1 MIIQKVHTQS
11 YQLSVFVLLA
21 LFLGFE
27 SCETDEENGDN
38 LTIYVRYCRETFKD
52 DFQRFITQI
61 RYLFFDEDGILQHV
75 VLLQRGID
83 SDLQHLSPMLPYG
96 RYTLVAIGNC
106 EEHSD
111 CEYKVGF
118 THMEEVT
125 LAMHLRQA
133 GDLQGDCDPMYWGI
147 LPFEYAANK
156 PNDYIC
162 DMSNIHCRLRVT
174 VRWANHLP
182 GYRQGYSLQLYNVPG
197 VYGLSPAYR
206 IRLIPD
212 ADADPY
218 ESTLS
223 QIVHSFPETDDTRLF
238 HHGKKVDMY
247 YAELDAEFVTYRY
260 TDDWI
265 PSLRV
270 YHDEEAMMK
279 EIDLARFFCI
289 QGWQPSRIAEQVF
302 HLLVVVYP
310 QTDKVTVSSFP
321 QSDGVG
327 WLDGGSISVIGDG
340 DKFLN

>member
-1 MIIQKVHTQS
+1 M
-11 YQLSVFVLLA
+11 A

-96 RYTLVAIGNC
+96 RYTLIAIGNR

-118 THMEEVT
+118 TRMEEVT
-125 LAMHLRQA
+125 LATHLRQA
-133 GDLQGDCDPMYWGI
+133 GDLQGGCDPMYWGI

-182 GYRQGYSLQLYNVPG
+182 GYR
-197 VYGLSPAYR
+197 
-206 IRLIPD
+206 
-212 ADADPY
+212 
-218 ESTLS
+218 
-223 QIVHSFPETDDTRLF
+223 
-238 HHGKKVDMY
+238 
-247 YAELDAEFVTYRY
+247 
-260 TDDWI
+260 
-265 PSLRV
+265 
-270 YHDEEAMMK
+270 
-279 EIDLARFFCI
+279 
-289 QGWQPSRIAEQVF
+289 
-302 HLLVVVYP
+302 
-310 QTDKVTVSSFP
+310 
-321 QSDGVG
+321 
-327 WLDGGSISVIGDG
+327 
-340 DKFLN
+340 

>member
-1 MIIQKVHTQS
+1 M
-11 YQLSVFVLLA
+11 
-21 LFLGFE
+21 GFE

-96 RYTLVAIGNC
+96 RYTLIAIGNR

-125 LAMHLRQA
+125 LAMYLRQA
-133 GDLQGDCDPMYWGI
+133 GDLQDDCDPMYWGI

-182 GYRQGYSLQLYNVPG
+182 GYR
-197 VYGLSPAYR
+197 
-206 IRLIPD
+206 
-212 ADADPY
+212 
-218 ESTLS
+218 
-223 QIVHSFPETDDTRLF
+223 
-238 HHGKKVDMY
+238 
-247 YAELDAEFVTYRY
+247 
-260 TDDWI
+260 
-265 PSLRV
+265 
-270 YHDEEAMMK
+270 
-279 EIDLARFFCI
+279 
-289 QGWQPSRIAEQVF
+289 
-302 HLLVVVYP
+302 
-310 QTDKVTVSSFP
+310 
-321 QSDGVG
+321 
-327 WLDGGSISVIGDG
+327 
-340 DKFLN
+340 

>member
-1 MIIQKVHTQS
+1 MIYLNSFVRQTRNVINDNTKSPYTTQS

-75 VLLQRGID
+75 VLLQREID

-96 RYTLVAIGNC
+96 RYTLIAIGNR

-118 THMEEVT
+118 TRMEEVT
-125 LAMHLRQA
+125 LATHLRQA
-133 GDLQGDCDPMYWGI
+133 GDLQGGCDPMYWGI

-182 GYRQGYSLQLYNVPG
+182 GYR
-197 VYGLSPAYR
+197 
-206 IRLIPD
+206 
-212 ADADPY
+212 
-218 ESTLS
+218 
-223 QIVHSFPETDDTRLF
+223 
-238 HHGKKVDMY
+238 
-247 YAELDAEFVTYRY
+247 
-260 TDDWI
+260 
-265 PSLRV
+265 
-270 YHDEEAMMK
+270 
-279 EIDLARFFCI
+279 
-289 QGWQPSRIAEQVF
+289 
-302 HLLVVVYP
+302 
-310 QTDKVTVSSFP
+310 
-321 QSDGVG
+321 
-327 WLDGGSISVIGDG
+327 
-340 DKFLN
+340 